1 MLLIHSE
8 PRRILQPALMKRDSA
23 QGICSSDATASV
35 LKATMNIFPATVNR
49 KEGYMPNP
57 PRSIVLINGLWMT
70 ALSWENWTKRYTDK
84 GFRVIA
90 RSWPGMDI
98 DINELRRNPSSI
110 ATLGIT
116 EIVDYYEKIIKE
128 LDSAPI
134 IIGHS
139 FGGLMT
145 QILIDRGLGAAGV
158 AIAPAPVKGIVLL
171 PFSTLKVS
179 FPALSNPANMHRAVP
194 LTSEQFHY
202 AFTNNLSDEE
212 SLAVYNRYAVP
223 GPDHVLFQ
231 AAFANFNPHAATAVD
246 FQNNDRAPL
255 LLISGGNDHVSPAS
269 VVEANFKLYRKS
281 MAVTEYR
288 EFPER
293 THYTLGQDGWEEVA
307 DYALNWCLSKASE
320 RRTQPELRA

>member
-1 MLLIHSE
+1 M
-8 PRRILQPALMKRDSA
+8 PQQP
-23 QGICSSDATASV
+23 
-35 LKATMNIFPATVNR
+35 N
-49 KEGYMPNP
+49 
-57 PRSIVLINGLWMT
+57 SIVLINGLWMT
-70 ALSWENWTKRYTDK
+70 ALSWENWVKRYTDK

-90 RSWPGMDI
+90 KSWPGMDI
-98 DINELRRNPSSI
+98 DINELRHNPASI

-116 EIVDYYEKIIKE
+116 EIVDNYEKVIRG

-139 FGGLMT
+139 FGGLIT

-158 AIAPAPVKGIVLL
+158 GIAPAPVKGIIFL

-179 FPALSNPANMHRAVP
+179 FPALSNPANNHRALP
-194 LTSEQFHY
+194 LSPEQFHY
-202 AFTNNLSDEE
+202 AFTNNLSEEE

-246 FQNNDRAPL
+246 FQNDDRAPL
-255 LLISGGNDHVSPAS
+255 LLISGGKDHVSPAS

-281 MAVTEYR
+281 KAVTEYK

-293 THYTLGQDGWEEVA
+293 THQTLGQEGWQQVA
-307 DYALNWCLSKASE
+307 DYALQWA
-320 RRTQPELRA
+320 LRHSADEVQKEISA